1 MTQLLLLP
9 GDGIGPEIVAATHK
23 VLKAVSDLYDLE
35 ITYRWGSIG
44 FDSLKEH
51 RTTITRETIA
61 AAREADGIV
70 LGPVS
75 HNEYPS
81 IDEGGLNPSAVLR
94 KSLDLY
100 ANVRPAVN
108 LPGITGATEK
118 PMDLVIFR
126 ENTEGF
132 YADRN
137 MHSGPAEHLVTEDV
151 SIALRRVTRQ
161 ASVRIAHAAF
171 KQAQQRRKHVTAV
184 HKANVLRTTC
194 GLFLECCREVASLYP
209 GVIYEEQLVDSMA
222 ALLVRQPEAYDVVV
236 TTNMFGDILSDLAS
250 ELAGS
255 LGMAPSLNAGEK
267 HAMAQAQHGSA
278 PGIAGTNRANP
289 ISLIS
294 SAGMLLSWLGVRG
307 NNMKFLTA
315 ASSIERAIA
324 KTLTDPEGRTADL
337 GGAASTNSFVKLL
350 ISNIERQA

>member
-9 GDGIGPEIVAATHK
+9 GDGIGPEIVEATHQ
-23 VLKAVSDLYDLE
+23 VLKAVAELHDLE
-35 ITYRWGSIG
+35 LTYRWGSIG
-44 FDSLKEH
+44 FESLAEYG
-51 RTTITRETIA
+51 TTITGETIE
-61 AAREADGIV
+61 AARKADGIV

-81 IDEGGLNPSAVLR
+81 INEGGLNPSAVLR

-108 LPGITGATEK
+108 LTGITGPTGK

-161 ASVRIAHAAF
+161 ASMRIAQAAF
-171 KQAQQRRKHVTAV
+171 KQAEQRRSRVTAV

-194 GLFLECCREVASLYP
+194 GLFLECCREVASQYP
-209 GVIYEEQLVDSMA
+209 GVVYEEQLVDSMA
-222 ALLVRQPEAYDVVV
+222 ALLVRQPEVYDVVV

-255 LGMAPSLNAGEK
+255 LGIAPSLNSSET

-278 PGIAGTNRANP
+278 PDLAGMNQANP

-294 SAGMLLSWLGVRG
+294 STGMLLAWLTVRSG
-307 NNMKFLTA
+307 NMKFLA
-315 ASSIERAIA
+315 AANSIDRAIS
-324 KTLTDPEGRTADL
+324 KTLARPEDRTADL
-337 GGAASTNSFVKLL
+337 GGAASTSRFTQLL
-350 ISNIERQA
+350 ISNLE